1 MIEKREILQM
11 AQRMSLQPNVVEK
24 DYVLGWMLAGIYAHD
39 DLKDSWVFKGG
50 TCLKKCF
57 FETYR
62 VSEDL
67 DFTIT
72 DASHLNENFL
82 KRVFGEIGQ
91 WVYERTGIELPADK
105 QDFDI
110 YPNPRGSMQCEG
122 KITYRGPVSPNSG
135 GLPRI
140 RLDLL
145 ADERLVLAPVRAA
158 VFHPYSDEPEEG
170 IFANCYAYEE
180 VFAEKTRALA
190 ERTRPR
196 DLYDVINL
204 FRNEDAR
211 PAPAVMLDVLRQ
223 KCEHKG
229 IAIPTLTALEPH
241 RETLSG
247 SWDSMLRHQL
257 PSLPDL
263 DAFWAALPEFFA
275 WLAGGQ
281 APIVPA
287 AYRGGSG
294 ERIIRDRV
302 LSLPVSTERQSYIE
316 VIRFAAA
323 NRLLVDIR
331 YRDAEGNRSTRTVEP
346 YSLAE
351 TSAGDIQLHTH
362 DRTRNA
368 HRSLRIDRI
377 EGATVTNQSFVPR
390 YAIELSP
397 QGPVRVTPTP

>member
-1 MIEKREILQM
+1 
-11 AQRMSLQPNVVEK
+11 
-24 DYVLGWMLAGIYAHD
+24 
-39 DLKDSWVFKGG
+39 
-50 TCLKKCF
+50 
-57 FETYR
+57 
-62 VSEDL
+62 
-67 DFTIT
+67 
-72 DASHLNENFL
+72 
-82 KRVFGEIGQ
+82 
-91 WVYERTGIELPADK
+91 
-105 QDFDI
+105 
-110 YPNPRGSMQCEG
+110 
-122 KITYRGPVSPNSG
+122 
-135 GLPRI
+135 
-140 RLDLL
+140 
-145 ADERLVLAPVRAA
+145 
-158 VFHPYSDEPEEG
+158 
-170 IFANCYAYEE
+170 
-180 VFAEKTRALA
+180 
-190 ERTRPR
+190 
-196 DLYDVINL
+196 
-204 FRNEDAR
+204 
-211 PAPAVMLDVLRQ
+211 
-223 KCEHKG
+223 
-229 IAIPTLTALEPH
+229 
-241 RETLSG
+241 
-247 SWDSMLRHQL
+247 MLRHQL

-351 TSAGDIQLHTH
+351 TTAGDILLHTH

-368 HRSLRIDRI
+368 HGSLRIDRI

-397 QGPVRVTPTP
+397 QGPVRVTPAPYKEQPRLSRPITALPRATQRRATTGGLTYVFQCPVCQKKFNRKTNDPKLNAHKNDWGGQCSGRRGYLVTTR